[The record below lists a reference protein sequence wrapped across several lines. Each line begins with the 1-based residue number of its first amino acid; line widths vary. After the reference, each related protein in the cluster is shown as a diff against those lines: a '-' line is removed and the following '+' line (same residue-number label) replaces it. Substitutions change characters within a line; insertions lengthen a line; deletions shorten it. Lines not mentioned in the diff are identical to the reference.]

1 MWFAYTANFIDN
13 AWTYLTTNLMVTMM
27 TIAIW
32 YTIMQELCENSEA
45 RNNETWIEIFMIWWN
60 KRRRMKKRG
69 PVRNSPIRYYVYGT
83 KYRMSRALYRR
94 TVPRRKSKCRCTPVL
109 CMITEV
115 NGEVD
120 STWLGIDTLSTYCMT
135 NDLNDFI
142 GKTKP
147 INEKVTGVSSDH
159 R

>member
-1 MWFAYTANFIDN
+1 MWFAYTASYIDDI
-13 AWTYLTTNLMVTMM
+13 WTYLTTNLVVTMM

-32 YTIMQELCENSEA
+32 YTIQQELCENSEA
-45 RNNETWIEIFMIWWN
+45 EKNETWIEIFMRWWN
-60 KRRRMKKRG
+60 KRRRTKKRG

-83 KYRMSRALYRR
+83 RYRMSRALYRR
-94 TVPRRKSKCRCTPVL
+94 TVPRRKRKCRCTQAH

-115 NGEVD
+115 NGKVD

-135 NDLNDFI
+135 NDLNDLI

-147 INEKVTGVSSDH
+147 MNEKVTGSDH